1 MVEAC
6 DENFL
11 DDPKSLGNPEVRRA
25 VARRFVRLQLL
36 SLINFLLAGGGGFKF
51 WAYLSWGSQHLY
63 TVCSEHQTPDLLSRS
78 LPSFLQR
85 PCSGEWVLGHPRSV
99 TSVLWSG
106 GEADGP
112 STLN

>member
-36 SLINFLLAGGGGFKF
+36 SLINFLLAGGGGSDSGLI
-51 WAYLSWGSQHLY
+51 YLGALSTFILY
-63 TVCSEHQTPDLLSRS
+63 AQNARPQICSHGHF
-78 LPSFLQR
+78 LPSSEGPALG
-85 PCSGEWVLGHPRSV
+85 SGFWDTRGL
-99 TSVLWSG
+99 
-106 GEADGP
+106 
-112 STLN
+112 